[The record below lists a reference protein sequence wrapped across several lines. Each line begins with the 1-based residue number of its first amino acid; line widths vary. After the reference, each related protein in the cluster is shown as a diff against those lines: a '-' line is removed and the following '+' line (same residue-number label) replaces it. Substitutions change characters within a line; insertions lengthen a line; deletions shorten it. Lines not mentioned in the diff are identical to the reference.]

1 MKHNLKRNELLL
13 HVSTQMNLKGTI
25 LKENNLYFLYFEIII
40 NHVISL
46 FPVLPPILL
55 STPPG
60 SRSNPWPLVSIP
72 ASTVC
77 CFDAGLVL

>member
-40 NHVISL
+40 
-46 FPVLPPILL
+46 
-55 STPPG
+55 
-60 SRSNPWPLVSIP
+60 
-72 ASTVC
+72 
-77 CFDAGLVL
+77 